1 MSEGWRVE
9 GRGLKVEDGGWKMQ
23 GDGWRVEGGGWR
35 VEGCRP
41 VRKYLGVDDFTHQ
54 RLRVHDALHPVPNF
68 HLTES
73 DHKVD
78 SRKSIPA
85 QIRLRVLYV
94 SNNKKK

>member
-1 MSEGWRVE
+1 MEGGGWRMEGAGCRVQIEGWRE
-9 GRGLKVEDGGWKMQ
+9 
-23 GDGWRVEGGGWR
+23 EGGGWR
-35 VEGCRP
+35 VEGCTP
-41 VRKYLGVDDFTHQ
+41 VRKNLGVDDFTHQ